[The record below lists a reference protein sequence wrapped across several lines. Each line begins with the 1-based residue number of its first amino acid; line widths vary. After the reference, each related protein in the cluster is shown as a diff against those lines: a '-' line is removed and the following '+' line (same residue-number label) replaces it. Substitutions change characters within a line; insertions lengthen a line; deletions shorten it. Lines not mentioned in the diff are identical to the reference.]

1 MEGKSVTVRLKD
13 KVAIITGAASGIGK
27 ATAKLFAEHG
37 AKVVVADIDKDGGSQ
52 TVTQIQNGGNEAIFV
67 ETDVTL
73 KVDTEKMVA
82 QTVETYGKLD
92 ILFNNAGIAMRLP
105 VAELPEEDWH
115 RCLDVNLTGVFLCAK
130 AAIPAMQKNGGG
142 SIINMSSIYGV
153 VGADVRAA
161 YVASKGGVTNLTRGM
176 ALDYAENNIRVNCIC
191 PGFVETPLVAGV
203 IKTPEEYQ
211 ALADKHPMCRLG
223 QPEEIAYGALYLASD
238 ESAFVTGIA
247 LPIDGGYTAG

>member
-1 MEGKSVTVRLKD
+1 MRLKD

-37 AKVVVADIDKDGGSQ
+37 AKIVVADIDSEGSEQ
-52 TVTQIQNGGNEAIFV
+52 TVTEIRDKRNVAIFIN
-67 ETDVTL
+67 TDVTV
-73 KVDTEKMVA
+73 KSDTQNLVT
-82 QTVETYGKLD
+82 QTVETFGKLD

-115 RCLDVNLTGVFLCAK
+115 RCLDVNLNGVFLCAK
-130 AAIPAMQKNGGG
+130 AAIPAMKKNGSGV
-142 SIINMSSIYGV
+142 IINMSSIYGI

-161 YVASKGGVTNLTRGM
+161 YVASKGAVTNLTRGM
-176 ALDYAENNIRVNCIC
+176 ALDYAQDNIRVNCIC
-191 PGFVETPLVAGV
+191 PGFVETPLVSGV
-203 IKTPEEYQ
+203 VRTPEEYQ
-211 ALADKHPMCRLG
+211 KLADKHPMRRLG
-223 QPEEIAYGALYLASD
+223 QPIEIAYGALYLASD

>member
-1 MEGKSVTVRLKD
+1 MRLKN

-27 ATAKLFAEHG
+27 ATAFLFAEHG
-37 AKVVVADIDKDGGSQ
+37 AKVVVADIDIHGGKA
-52 TVTQIQNGGNEAIFV
+52 TTAQIQAEANEAKFI
-67 ETDVTL
+67 ETDVTI
-73 KVDTEKMVA
+73 VSDTQNVVT
-82 QTVETYGKLD
+82 QTIEAYGKLD

-105 VAELPEEDWH
+105 VDELPEEDWH
-115 RCLDVNLTGVFLCAK
+115 RCIDVNLHGVFLCAK
-130 AAIPAMQKNGGG
+130 AAIPAMRTNGGG

-161 YVASKGGVTNLTRGM
+161 YVASKGAVTNLTRGM
-176 ALDYAENNIRVNCIC
+176 ALDYAEDNIRVNCIC

-203 IKTPEEYQ
+203 IKTPDEYQ
-211 ALADKHPMCRLG
+211 KFADKHPMRRLG

>member
-1 MEGKSVTVRLKD
+1 MTVRLKD

-37 AKVVVADIDKDGGSQ
+37 AKVVVADIDENGGNQ
-52 TVTQIQNGGNEAIFV
+52 TVTDIQDAGNEAIFIQ
-67 ETDVTL
+67 TDVTI
-73 KVDTEKMVA
+73 KADTEQMVA
-82 QTVETYGKLD
+82 QTLKNYGKLD
-92 ILFNNAGIAMRLP
+92 TLLNSAGIAMRLP

-115 RCLDVNLTGVFLCAK
+115 RCLDVNLNGVFLCAK

-142 SIINMSSIYGV
+142 SIINMSSIYGI

-161 YVASKGGVTNLTRGM
+161 YVASKGAVTNLTRGM
-176 ALDYAENNIRVNCIC
+176 ALDYAEDNIRVNCIC

-203 IKTPEEYQ
+203 IKTPDEYQ
-211 ALADKHPMCRLG
+211 KLANKHPMRRLG

>member
-1 MEGKSVTVRLKD
+1 MRLKD

-37 AKVVVADIDKDGGSQ
+37 AKVVVADIDEDGGNQ
-52 TVTQIQNGGNEAIFV
+52 TVTDIQSVGNEAIFV
-67 ETDVTL
+67 QTDVTI
-73 KVDTEKMVA
+73 KADTDQMVA
-82 QTVETYGKLD
+82 QTLKYYGKLD
-92 ILFNNAGIAMRLP
+92 TLLNSAGIAMRLP

-115 RCLDVNLTGVFLCAK
+115 RCLDVNLNGVFLCAK

-142 SIINMSSIYGV
+142 SIINMSSIYGI

-161 YVASKGGVTNLTRGM
+161 YVASKGAVTNLTRGM
-176 ALDYAENNIRVNCIC
+176 ALDYAEDNIRVNCIC

-211 ALADKHPMCRLG
+211 KLANKHPMRRLG

>member
-1 MEGKSVTVRLKD
+1 MRLKD

-27 ATAKLFAEHG
+27 ATAILFAAHG
-37 AKVVVADIDKDGGSQ
+37 AKVVVADIDENGGNR
-52 TVTQIQNGGNEAIFV
+52 TVTDIQAVNNEAIFV
-67 ETDVTL
+67 QTDVTI
-73 KVDTEKMVA
+73 KADTDQMVA
-82 QTVETYGKLD
+82 QTLKNYGKLD
-92 ILFNNAGIAMRLP
+92 TLLNSAGIAMRLP

-115 RCLDVNLTGVFLCAK
+115 RCLDVNLNGVFLCAK

-142 SIINMSSIYGV
+142 SIINMSSIYGI

-161 YVASKGGVTNLTRGM
+161 YVASKGAVTNLTRGM
-176 ALDYAENNIRVNCIC
+176 ALDYAEDNIRVNCIC

-203 IKTPEEYQ
+203 IKTPDEYQ
-211 ALADKHPMCRLG
+211 KLANKHPMRRLG